1 LSRQTWQLQDRH
13 FCQGSYLFSQFSIQC
28 DPFIVEMLPFISQLN
43 GMQMS
48 SILTQVRDLTLR
60 PRRTA

>member
-1 LSRQTWQLQDRH
+1 MQD
-13 FCQGSYLFSQFSIQC
+13 QFVAEI
-28 DPFIVEMLPFISQLN
+28 LPFVAQLN